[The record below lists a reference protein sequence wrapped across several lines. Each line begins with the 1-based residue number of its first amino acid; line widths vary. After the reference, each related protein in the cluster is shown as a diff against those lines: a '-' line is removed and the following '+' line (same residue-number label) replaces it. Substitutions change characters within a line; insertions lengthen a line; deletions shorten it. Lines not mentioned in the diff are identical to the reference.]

1 MRIIAI
7 ANPKGGVGKTTT
19 AINLAASLVI
29 AEKSVLLI
37 DLDASRASTLG
48 MGLQPETLQSGLLQV
63 FVGPL
68 SFQEVIYPS
77 PYPQLE
83 QLHLIPNNI
92 NEQETEKRLYSAAQN
107 RMRLKTVL
115 EEIRQHYRP
124 YDYVILD
131 TPAMLNEL
139 TFNALAAAHSLIIPL
154 RCGFFSLKRV
164 EQFLLVVERIQRG
177 INPRLRVEGIL
188 LNFYEKRTR
197 VSQRSLDE
205 ARRLFNGMILNTM
218 IPKNTTLGLSAFER
232 RPVALLDITSSGAQ
246 AYLNLAREVLA
257 WDHPDMEPVLTN
269 RLPLLNHVH

>member
-19 AINLAASLVI
+19 AINLAASLAI

-48 MGLQPETLQSGLLQV
+48 MGLLPESLQAGLLQV
-63 FVGPL
+63 FIGPL
-68 SFQEVIYPS
+68 NFQEVIYAS
-77 PYPQLE
+77 PYQELE
-83 QLHLIPNNI
+83 RLNIIPNNI

-115 EEIRQHYRP
+115 EEIRQHYHP

-131 TPAMLNEL
+131 APAMLNEL

-154 RCGFFSLKRV
+154 RCGFFSLRRV
-164 EQFLLVVERIQRG
+164 EQFLTVVERIQRG
-177 INPRLRVEGIL
+177 INPQLRLEGIL

-197 VSQRSLDE
+197 VSQRSLAE
-205 ARRLFNGMILNTM
+205 ARRLFNGLILNTI
-218 IPKNTTLGLSAFER
+218 IPKNTDLGLAAFER
-232 RPVALLDITSSGAQ
+232 RPVALLNIASNGAQ

-257 WDHPDMEPVLTN
+257 WGQPETETQALPPLN
-269 RLPLLNHVH
+269 RAL